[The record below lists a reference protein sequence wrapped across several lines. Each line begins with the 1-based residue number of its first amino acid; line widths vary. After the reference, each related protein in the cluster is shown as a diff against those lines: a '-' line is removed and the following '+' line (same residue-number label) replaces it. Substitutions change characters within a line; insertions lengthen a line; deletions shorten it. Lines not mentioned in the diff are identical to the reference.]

1 MPASGCGMAD
11 MNCICN
17 NQKLQETIGSCLLA
31 NCSMA
36 DIQTSARVQAALCNL
51 PNNSR
56 RKELIYYTVI
66 THVLTAVSVIL
77 RLVSKFVARRLSK
90 DDLVLVI
97 CYIMDIVLL
106 GIRLGRMFLPRSLH
120 SFFPV

>member
-1 MPASGCGMAD
+1 
-11 MNCICN
+11 
-17 NQKLQETIGSCLLA
+17 
-31 NCSMA
+31 MA